1 MKNTIKIY
9 AGYIN
14 LKPINGVIFPSYAQN
29 QVNKEFINNKLNG
42 QFFMTTNENMYGEN
56 SIILRSLI
64 KEKSINGIVMLSTF
78 CLPENIGER
87 IKIYKMLKTFKKSIH
102 FIFEELNYNSQSIK
116 IDEIEMY
123 LMFDNNFFTQKKIS
137 LSRQEKQFIDKTWQF
152 I

>member
-1 MKNTIKIY
+1 MKNATKIY
-9 AGYIN
+9 AGYLN

-78 CLPENIGER
+78 CLPENIWER

>member
-1 MKNTIKIY
+1 MKKTTKIY

-78 CLPENIGER
+78 CLPENIGKR
-87 IKIYKMLKTFKKSIH
+87 IKIYKMLKKFRKSIH
-102 FIFEELNYNSQSIK
+102 FIFEELNYNSQSIN

-137 LSRQEKQFIDKTWQF
+137 LSRQENQFIDKTWQF